1 MYYLKRKV
9 KKNTI
14 KSVGE
19 FKGLEVRPKN
29 KVKEV
34 VILDEELANNYIKKQ
49 LDKRFK
55 KMYDKVYL
63 YLTED
68 DSSEDGVKACL
79 SEIEKLK
86 SLIFYKYEEFMKK
99 KLYKE
104 YLAKIVLTTNE
115 LKKKDAEREMF
126 NEFIKS
132 ININNSF
139 DYEEEKGRSR

>member
-9 KKNTI
+9 RKNTI
-14 KSVGE
+14 KSIGE
-19 FKGLEVRPKN
+19 FNGLVVRPKT
-29 KVKEV
+29 KASEVTIIDKE
-34 VILDEELANNYIKKQ
+34 LTNNYIKKQ
-49 LDKRFK
+49 LDKKFK

-63 YLTED
+63 YLSED
-68 DSSEDGVKACL
+68 DSSEEGIKACL

-86 SLIFYKYEEFMKK
+86 SLIFYKYEEYMKK

-115 LKKKDAEREMF
+115 LRRKDTEREMF

-132 ININNSF
+132 INMNNNY
-139 DYEEEKGRSR
+139 DYEEERGRSR

>member
-9 KKNTI
+9 RKNTI
-14 KSVGE
+14 KSIGE
-19 FKGLEVRPKN
+19 FNGLVVRPKT
-29 KVKEV
+29 KASEVTIIDKE
-34 VILDEELANNYIKKQ
+34 LTNNYIKKQ
-49 LDKRFK
+49 LDKKFK

-63 YLTED
+63 YLSED
-68 DSSEDGVKACL
+68 DSSEEGIKACL

-86 SLIFYKYEEFMKK
+86 SLIFYKYEEYMKK

-115 LKKKDAEREMF
+115 LRRKDTEREMF

-132 ININNSF
+132 INVNNNY
-139 DYEEEKGRSR
+139 DYEEERGRSR